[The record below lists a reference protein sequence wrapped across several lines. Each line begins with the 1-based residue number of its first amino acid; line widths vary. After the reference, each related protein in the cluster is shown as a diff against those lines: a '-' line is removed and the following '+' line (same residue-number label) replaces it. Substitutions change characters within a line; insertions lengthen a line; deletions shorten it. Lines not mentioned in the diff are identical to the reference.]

1 MNEGLEKI
9 GTFAFAD
16 AIKLEEISLPNSLET
31 IERLAFYGNLE
42 LKELILPDNVKN
54 FGKHVMNGLPK
65 LKV

>member
-1 MNEGLEKI
+1 MKKLELNEGLEKI

-42 LKELILPDNVKN
+42 LKNLYYQIMLKILVNT
-54 FGKHVMNGLPK
+54 L
-65 LKV
+65 